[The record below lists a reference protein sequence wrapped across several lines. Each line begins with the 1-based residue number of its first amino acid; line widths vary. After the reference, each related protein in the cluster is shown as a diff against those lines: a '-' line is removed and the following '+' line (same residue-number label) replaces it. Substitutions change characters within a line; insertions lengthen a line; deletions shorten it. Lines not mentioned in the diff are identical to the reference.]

1 MRFED
6 ELRWQAL
13 VHCPSCDGRAVVFWF
28 LNEHAT
34 SNDLDGM
41 YELRLSCGN
50 CGHSQS
56 HPRRLNSEWQTIAP
70 ERYSDGEPPFGARLW
85 LRTDCCGNTLWAVNA
100 QHLDYIAAYV
110 AETQRDREFS
120 SSPFPGS
127 WTWRDRGLAW
137 KLPKW
142 MKLAK
147 NREEVLRAVERLR
160 ATL

>member
-1 MRFED
+1 MRFND
-6 ELRWQAL
+6 ELRWQAS
-13 VHCPSCDGRAVVFWF
+13 VHCPSCDGRAVVFWY
-28 LNEHAT
+28 LNEKTT
-34 SNDLDGM
+34 SSDLQGT

-85 LRTDCCGNTLWAVNA
+85 LQTDCCGNTLWAVNE

-110 AETQRDREFS
+110 AETQREREFP
-120 SSPFPGS
+120 SPPG
-127 WTWRDRGLAW
+127 DRQLAY

-142 MKLAK
+142 MKLGK
-147 NREEVLRAVERLR
+147 NRDEILRAVERLR
-160 ATL
+160 AML